1 MISLIVD
8 IFVRLIKA
16 IVCSLAWSEST
27 DTSPALAIQDIQVL
41 IVVSLFVQVIAT
53 MLELALLPTLVLAS
67 EAEWEPTVQLT
78 VDVVVMEPVI
88 RMALV
93 FVMLDSPTTRHPESA
108 STPASAKPVQIVMVL
123 ISYHAVQDVLVELAI
138 MALALVGL
146 VSVGPTVQLKCQS
159 IMSMPT

>member
-1 MISLIVD
+1 MD

-16 IVCSLAWSEST
+16 IVYLLAWSEST

-41 IVVSLFVQVIAT
+41 IVVSLFVRAIAI

-67 EAEWEPTVQLT
+67 EAEWEPIVQLT

-88 RMALV
+88 QMALV
-93 FVMLDSPTTRHPESA
+93 FVMLDSPTTRHPGNA
-108 STPASAKPVQIVMVL
+108 STPASVKPVQIVMVL
-123 ISYHAVQDVLVELAI
+123 ILYHAVQDVLVELAT

-146 VSVGPTVQLKCQS
+146 VSVEPTAQQKCQS
-159 IMSMPT
+159 IMLMPT